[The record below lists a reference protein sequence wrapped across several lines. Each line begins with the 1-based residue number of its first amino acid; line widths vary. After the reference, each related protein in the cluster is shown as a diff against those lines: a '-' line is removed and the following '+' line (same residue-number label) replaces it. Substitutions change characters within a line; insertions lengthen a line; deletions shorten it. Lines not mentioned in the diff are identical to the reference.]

1 MENLKEASLHVRLQ
15 GQLRD
20 LVAADAKALEPG
32 KQSMSTVVREIL
44 EQHYAETQA
53 LPHSA

>member
-1 MENLKEASLHVRLQ
+1 LKEASLHVRLQ